1 MKNHTSFILATAIVA
16 LIPASVRSLASG
28 AVIGT
33 PQPAFGE
40 IDPAQVQ
47 EFATRDLNRLR
58 GNVVRSLV
66 RKSPYVDV
74 LPGGTM
80 ESGVSDTQ
88 RVAVQERAVLNQSLV
103 RPTFTLDKLVCGQ
116 TGPAAEVGSTE
127 YSYSLETNRGKG
139 PLVCIK
145 GMWSAFKTAYSAA
158 EDSLKKQLIQ
168 LNNADVRI
176 TLVDRSGCK
185 VVIKAGETFDR
196 MFDGDMQRIDTPFTT
211 AVGLPDAQPNIK
223 FLQYLGRFMRED
235 LLVEPFEGKNG
246 EAVMRFL
253 GSQEVIDNLR
263 DDANVR
269 EDHRYMA
276 AGSYEVGKMTLTRYT
291 WEGPYRGIA
300 FGVDPQPLRFNV
312 LNAQGQPVYIEPEI
326 AVETDNGVA
335 SRPNPAWVRAKYEVG
350 LFMGMDSFRKLT
362 PETYTGEGSFKFP
375 SQSVTGEL
383 IWRNIQDNDNN
394 VWNDYGRH
402 YYQFTRAY
410 KPERP
415 HAVCAIAYA
424 RQQVDFGLTAI
435 TSFGN
440 WSSTGSL

>member
-1 MKNHTSFILATAIVA
+1 MKNPILVLSASIAVLLAHTTGLHANVTAGD
-16 LIPASVRSLASG
+16 PS
-28 AVIGT
+28 
-33 PQPAFGE
+33 PAFGE
-40 IDPAQVQ
+40 INPADVQ
-47 EFATRDLNRLR
+47 DFAARDLNRLR

-74 LPGGTM
+74 LPGGTL
-80 ESGVSDTQ
+80 EQGISDTQ

-103 RPTFTLDKLVCGQ
+103 RPTFTLDKDMCGQ

-185 VVIKAGETFDR
+185 VVITAGSNFDD
-196 MFDGDMQRIDTPFTT
+196 MFDGDIQRIDTPFPNT
-211 AVGLPDAQPNIK
+211 GLPTAQPNIK

-235 LLVEPFEGKNG
+235 LLVEPFEGRAG
-246 EAVMRFL
+246 EPVMRFI

-269 EDHRYMA
+269 EDHRYLA
-276 AGSYEVGKMTLTRYT
+276 AGSYDIGKMTLTRYT
-291 WEGPYRGIA
+291 WEGPYRGMT

-312 LNAQGQPVYIEPEI
+312 LNSHAQPVYIEPEV

-350 LFMGMDSFRKLT
+350 IFMGMDSFRKLT
-362 PETYTGEGSFKFP
+362 PETYTGEGTFRFP
-375 SQSVTGEL
+375 AQAVTGEM
-383 IWRNIQDNDNN
+383 IWRNIQDNDQN

-402 YYQFTRAY
+402 YYQFSRAY

-415 HAVCAIAYA
+415 HAVCAISYA
-424 RQQVDFGLTAI
+424 RQLVDFGLTSI
-435 TSFGN
+435 TNFGA